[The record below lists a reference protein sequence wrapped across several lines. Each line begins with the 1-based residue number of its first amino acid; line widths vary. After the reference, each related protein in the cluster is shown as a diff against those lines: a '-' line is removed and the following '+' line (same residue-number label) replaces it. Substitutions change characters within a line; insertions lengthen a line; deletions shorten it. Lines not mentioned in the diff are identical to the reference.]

1 MIGRR
6 AACLVIVV
14 LAVGACGGPAAAS
27 PSPSATAA
35 ATSAPSPSVAASTP
49 EPTAVS
55 SAAAGSYTCSFPVTL
70 AGTAAGPS
78 QAVPTAVRIGKHG
91 DYDRIVFEYSGTVL
105 PALEISAVT
114 PPFTHD
120 PSGLPL
126 TVAGTSFLRIRLE
139 GVKSGVSLRTNY
151 LVSFPALTQVKE
163 QGDFEAIQSWITG
176 LTRPGCV
183 HVSVLS
189 APARIVIDLQ
199 H

>member
-1 MIGRR
+1 MFGRR
-6 AACLVIVV
+6 VACLVIVV

-27 PSPSATAA
+27 PIPSATAA
-35 ATSAPSPSVAASTP
+35 PTSAPSPSVAASTP
-49 EPTAVS
+49 VSTAVP
-55 SAAAGSYTCSFPVTL
+55 SAAGGSYTCSFPVTL
-70 AGTAAGPS
+70 PGTAAGPS

-91 DYDRIVFEYSGTVL
+91 DYDRIVFEYSGAVL

-120 PSGLPL
+120 PSGLSM
-126 TVAGTSFLRIRLE
+126 TVPGSSYVRIRLD
-139 GVKSGVSLRTNY
+139 GVKSGVAGRTAF
-151 LVSFPALTQVKE
+151 LVQFPTLTE
-163 QGDFEAIQSWITG
+163 LSRQGDFEAAQSWIAG

>member
-1 MIGRR
+1 MFGRR
-6 AACLVIVV
+6 VACLVIVV

-27 PSPSATAA
+27 PSPSAPAA
-35 ATSAPSPSVAASTP
+35 VTSTPSPSIVVAVPQPSAT
-49 EPTAVS
+49 S
-55 SAAAGSYTCSFPVTL
+55 SAATGSYTCSFPVTL
-70 AGTAAGPS
+70 PGTAAGPS

-114 PPFTHD
+114 PPFSHD
-120 PSGLPL
+120 PSGLSM
-126 TVAGTSFLRIRLE
+126 TVAGTSFLRMRLD
-139 GVKSGVSLRTNY
+139 GVKSGVTLRTSYSVN
-151 LVSFPALTQVKE
+151 FPTLTQVRE
-163 QGDFEAIQSWITG
+163 QGDFEAVQSWIAG

>member
-14 LAVGACGGPAAAS
+14 LAVGACGGPAAS
-27 PSPSATAA
+27 PSPSATAVVTSTPSPTVA
-35 ATSAPSPSVAASTP
+35 PATIEPTVVPSVAT
-49 EPTAVS
+49 
-55 SAAAGSYTCSFPVTL
+55 GSYTCSFPVTL
-70 AGTAAGPS
+70 PGTAAGPS

-105 PALEISAVT
+105 PALEISAVS

-120 PSGLPL
+120 PSGLSM
-126 TVAGTSFLRIRLE
+126 TVAGSSFVRIRLE
-139 GVKSGVSLRTNY
+139 GVKSGVAMRT
-151 LVSFPALTQVKE
+151 SFVVNFPTLTQVRN
-163 QGDFEAIQSWITG
+163 QGDFEAVQSWIAG
-176 LTRPGCV
+176 LTKPGCV
-183 HVSVLS
+183 HVSVLA